1 MYVENGRVLEG
12 GGLRGNYTAG
22 VLDAFLEAGVEFPY
36 IIGVSAGAGMGC
48 SFVSRQRGRNLE
60 ILKKYRDDKRYL
72 SFRNYLKTGSIFG
85 MEFVFHTIPE
95 KLIPF
100 DYATFAASA
109 SRFVTVCTDCTTGE
123 AVYYEKTQHG
133 GSQPLPPE
141 NFYRILE
148 ASASM
153 PYVAP
158 MVSYD
163 GRQLLDG
170 AIVDAIPLAKAVEAG
185 FSRNVCVLTNP
196 AGYCKKEDPHPP
208 NGLFYH
214 GRKKLIQA
222 LLERVNRYNQTL
234 AWVEEEGKNG
244 GLVVIRPSKDLHV
257 SRVEKSIEKLLALY
271 ELGLAD
277 CRAACMLHRFSRY

>member
-1 MYVENGRVLEG
+1 MRVKKGLVLEG

-22 VLDAFLEAGVEFPY
+22 VLDALLEAAVEFPY

-60 ILKKYRDDKRYL
+60 ILKRYRENPRYL

-85 MEFVFHTIPE
+85 MDFVFHTIPE

-100 DYATFAASA
+100 DYTTFTAAA

-123 AVYYEKTQHG
+123 AVYYEKDHL
-133 GSQPLPPE
+133 SPE
-141 NFYRILE
+141 DFYRILE

-158 MVSYD
+158 MVSYG

-170 AIVDAIPLAKAVEAG
+170 AIVDAIPLVKAVEAG

-196 AGYCKKEDPHPP
+196 AGYRKKEEPHPP

-214 GRKKLIQA
+214 GRKKLARA
-222 LLERVNRYNQTL
+222 LGQRVRSYNAAL
-234 AWVEEEGKNG
+234 AHVEGEAEAGRA
-244 GLVVIRPSKDLHV
+244 VIIRPSRDLHV
-257 SRVEKSIEKLLALY
+257 SRVEKSMKKLLELY

-277 CRAACMLHRFSRY
+277 GREALGRIIA